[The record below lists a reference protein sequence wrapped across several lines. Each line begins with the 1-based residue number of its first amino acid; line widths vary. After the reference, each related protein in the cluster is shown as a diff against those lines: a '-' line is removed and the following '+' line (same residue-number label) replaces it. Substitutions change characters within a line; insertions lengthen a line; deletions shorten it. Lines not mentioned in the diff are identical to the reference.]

1 MLFYYKWLFF
11 LLIVVSYSSFEI
23 IFTDRLYY
31 LWISFQSN
39 KKGIKI
45 IIIFNEKMCHVY
57 ENYFFK
63 GIEESL

>member
-1 MLFYYKWLFF
+1 MLFLLQMNFLLF

-23 IFTDRLYY
+23 IFTDGLYY

-45 IIIFNEKMCHVY
+45 IIIF
-57 ENYFFK
+57 
-63 GIEESL
+63 